1 MPTANT
7 RLTRLLDRGFY
18 PKELP
23 PPFHTKQFSRLLP
36 RFSPPQNYYGS
47 TTFFDGATFR
57 GALRSFG
64 VINPISYF
72 LLSQFIANHWQDIS
86 KVYRLSACSGARP
99 TFPAV
104 NASGRAI
111 DEASI
116 ALKRTTQAHLAS
128 SFPIILA
135 LDINRFYGSIYT
147 HFIPWSALGKQK
159 AKQMF
164 RSGKLANHWSHI
176 LDTLVRNCNQQQ
188 TIGIPIGPET
198 SRIISE
204 LILSRIDSELTTP
217 ESSMSSRQIF
227 HTLDDYQIGSFDRGS
242 IESAQSHF
250 VRTISWYELRLNDH
264 KTSIGE
270 GIDFSPTN
278 FQVNFDVLLGKS
290 GKGLVNHFFD
300 LLYSQIP
307 RHPNSNVLG
316 YALKQFAL
324 PLARNPEQSLVREYL
339 QRLIF
344 ATPHQARWILPLLL
358 GIYRQQ
364 GVDRDVKQLLAWG
377 VEICARRND
386 VGNLLWF
393 LYGAIFLKVRLN
405 KDIIKQ
411 CIGMSNSLVD
421 LLLFHGRSLGL
432 FSFPVNRLRNRYM
445 SADFQSDAWLLLYE
459 IGRRSWDVS
468 PAFRKFQHPHDIHGL
483 YNTLRREN
491 IGFYHTNDELF
502 AVSAFAGWKLTQ
514 ADFEEGA
521 QGRAGDPHIVDYRMP
536 VELEIYP

>member
-1 MPTANT
+1 
-7 RLTRLLDRGFY
+7 
-18 PKELP
+18 
-23 PPFHTKQFSRLLP
+23 
-36 RFSPPQNYYGS
+36 
-47 TTFFDGATFR
+47 
-57 GALRSFG
+57 
-64 VINPISYF
+64 
-72 LLSQFIANHWQDIS
+72 
-86 KVYRLSACSGARP
+86 
-99 TFPAV
+99 
-104 NASGRAI
+104 
-111 DEASI
+111 
-116 ALKRTTQAHLAS
+116 
-128 SFPIILA
+128 
-135 LDINRFYGSIYT
+135 
-147 HFIPWSALGKQK
+147 
-159 AKQMF
+159 MF
-164 RSGKLANHWSHI
+164 RSGKLANHWSDN

-250 VRTISWYELRLNDH
+250 VRTISRYELRLNDH

-405 KDIIKQ
+405 KDIIRQ

-421 LLLFHGRSLGL
+421 LMLFHGRSLGL

-491 IGFYHTNDELF
+491 IGFYYTDDELF

-514 ADFEEGA
+514 AHFEEGA

>member
-23 PPFHTKQFSRLLP
+23 PPFHTKQFSRLLH

-86 KVYRLSACSGARP
+86 KVYRLSPCSGARP

-104 NASGRAI
+104 SASGRAI
-111 DEASI
+111 AEASI
-116 ALKRTTQAHLAS
+116 ALKRKSQAHLAS

-147 HFIPWSALGKQK
+147 HSIPWSALGKQK

-164 RSGKLANHWSHI
+164 RSGKLANHWSDTF
-176 LDTLVRNCNQQQ
+176 DTLVRNCNQQQ
-188 TIGIPIGPET
+188 TVGIPIGPDT

-204 LILSRIDSELTTP
+204 LILSRIDSELSTP
-217 ESSMSSRQIF
+217 ESSMSSRQLF

-242 IESAQSHF
+242 IENSQSHF
-250 VRTISWYELRLNDH
+250 VRTISRYELRLNDH

-278 FQVNFDVLLGKS
+278 FQVNFDVLVGKS

-324 PLARNPEQSLVREYL
+324 PLARNPEQTLVREYL

-405 KDIIKQ
+405 KDIIRQ

-421 LLLFHGRSLGL
+421 LMLRDYPLDVRVPGTTIALLHGTGRGNPCEAH
-432 FSFPVNRLRNRYM
+432 FSNNCGSCGGIGGKPPSRL
-445 SADFQSDAWLLLYE
+445 
-459 IGRRSWDVS
+459 
-468 PAFRKFQHPHDIHGL
+468 
-483 YNTLRREN
+483 
-491 IGFYHTNDELF
+491 
-502 AVSAFAGWKLTQ
+502 VSASLAQSRTQ
-514 ADFEEGA
+514 E
-521 QGRAGDPHIVDYRMP
+521 
-536 VELEIYP
+536 